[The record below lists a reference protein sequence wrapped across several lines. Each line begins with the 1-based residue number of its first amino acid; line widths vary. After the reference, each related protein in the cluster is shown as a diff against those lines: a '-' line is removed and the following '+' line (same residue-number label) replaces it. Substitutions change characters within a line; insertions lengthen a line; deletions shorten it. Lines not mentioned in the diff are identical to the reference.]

1 MAPPRQMLSSAR
13 RTRGESKDRARA
25 RPWLPAVP
33 GRGLGRRGR
42 AGVPSAPA
50 CVPGDPA
57 GTEPTPSG
65 DHGARTSGIDAGDP
79 GPAAAAL
86 RASAAERRL
95 HLAQGLEVLVEPV
108 DVLLHLDDARAELA
122 DRAERAALLGR
133 LLHDVAELSL
143 GARLPERAAQVPGA
157 EDAGQREDAKPAA
170 DPSLEHPRPP
180 CASHTRLRFFAM

>member
-1 MAPPRQMLSSAR
+1 MCRPR
-13 RTRGESKDRARA
+13 
-25 RPWLPAVP
+25 P
-33 GRGLGRRGR
+33 G
-42 AGVPSAPA
+42 
-50 CVPGDPA
+50 GDA
-57 GTEPTPSG
+57 QTPSG
-65 DHGARTSGIDAGDP
+65 DRGARKSRTNAAT
-79 GPAAAAL
+79 PA
-86 RASAAERRL
+86 RHSSAAERRL

-122 DRAERAALLGR
+122 DRAERATLLGR

-143 GARLPERAAQVPGA
+143 GARLPERAAQVPDA